1 MKIVPVFYKYP
12 FVYIFCFFAAGI
24 FSYYF
29 NPSFQFIEITGAL
42 AILSLLV
49 YLNFKKQLQ
58 YLYFFFIGL
67 SFTCLGALTMNRF
80 YDENFEKLE
89 KSENSTYILR
99 IDEFQ
104 QKPQWSKGIAHVYK
118 EQKNG
123 DLIQTKKRILFFA
136 QSKNKIQVNDVL
148 LVSTSLFPI
157 LNKNNPGDFDM
168 KLYWEGKG
176 VREMCFFQDDD
187 FKYLDKLES
196 SWFEKFMN
204 SISYN
209 FSKALEN
216 HLSGTELAIAK
227 ALVLGDKSLLDGE
240 TRNSF
245 TATGAMHV
253 LAVSGLHIGLIL
265 QLFLEF
271 AKLFSKYISRKNAII
286 TIVVILWIYAL
297 LTGFSPSVIRAVFM
311 FTVLA
316 ISQLFGKNYSAMN
329 NLFFTAF
336 ILLLFQPMFLFDIG
350 FQLSYLAMVGIF
362 LFNKT
367 VTNWFTLK
375 NKIANYIWQGTAVG
389 FAAQFMTAPLTLY
402 YFHQFPNY
410 FALANIGLMAFS
422 GAILGLGIA
431 LFIIEFVP
439 ILNAIVAFLLF
450 LSVYLMFQFIVWVEH
465 LPGAVA
471 YGFDFPFG
479 ISVLITICFY
489 FIVSN
494 PPFKTKVWI
503 ASFGM
508 LIASLSFVVFK
519 RYENL
524 QTNHICFFNNNQ
536 LVITIKKKSQIVCL
550 YDSPVEKLDKIKMVI
565 SPYLKCYPGEVIYYS
580 IYKKNTKID
589 LGKLHFEL
597 KKSDIGR
604 TFKTNNFEKTVVFS
618 NKVKLDVSSNYLF
631 MPWIECKNTLSE
643 GAKIFKFQE

>member
-29 NPSFQFIEITGAL
+29 HPIWQIIEISAAL
-42 AILSLLV
+42 SILSLLI

-58 YLYFFFIGL
+58 YLYFLFIGL
-67 SFTCLGALTMNRF
+67 TFFCIGALTLNRF
-80 YDENFEKLE
+80 YDQNFEPLE
-89 KSENSTYILR
+89 KSKSSNVILR

-104 QKPQWSKGIAHVYK
+104 QKEQWSKGVAQVCK
-118 EQKNG
+118 TAENG
-123 DLIQTKKRILFFA
+123 SLTPTRKKILFFA
-136 QSKNKIQVNDVL
+136 QTQNNIHVNDVL
-148 LVSTSLFPI
+148 FVSTSLSPI

-176 VREMCFFQDDD
+176 VREMCFFQNDD

-196 SWFEKFMN
+196 SWFERFMN
-204 SISYN
+204 SLSSN

-271 AKLFSKYISRKNAII
+271 AKLFSKYISRKSAIL

-311 FTVLA
+311 FSVLTV
-316 ISQLFGKNYSAMN
+316 SQLFGKNYNAMN

-362 LFNKT
+362 LFNQT
-367 VTNWFTLK
+367 VTNWFTFK

-431 LFIIEFVP
+431 LFIIEFIP

-465 LPGAVA
+465 LPGVVA

-479 ISVLITICFY
+479 ISVIITLCFY
-489 FIVSN
+489 FIVIN

-503 ASFGM
+503 ASFGV
-508 LIASLSFVVFK
+508 LIASLSIVVFQ

-550 YDSPVEKLDKIKMVI
+550 YDCPKEKLDKVKMVI
-565 SPYLKCYPGEVIYYS
+565 SPYLKCYPGDVIYYS

-597 KKSDIGR
+597 KKNDVGR
-604 TFKTNNFEKTVVFS
+604 TFKSENFEKTIIYS
-618 NKVKLDVSSNYLF
+618 NKANLNKSLDYLF

-643 GAKIFKFQE
+643 GAKIFKFEN